1 MQMQPR
7 VPIGA
12 LNRAGRRRNKLP
24 FTLWGVVDIR
34 KNQIMAVSTWTAATQ
49 FVASHEP
56 RGRMRG
62 KVDNPYRVQMFD
74 MRDPNTFGTPTK
86 KPVDVVEKESNIP
99 PQSESTSEAQ

>member
-1 MQMQPR
+1 MQPR

-12 LNRAGRRRNKLP
+12 LNRAGRRKNKLP

-56 RGRMRG
+56 RGRMKG
-62 KVDNPYRVQMFD
+62 KVGNPYRTHMFD
-74 MRDPNTFGTPTK
+74 MRDPNTFGQQQ
-86 KPVDVVEKESNIP
+86 KPAEVSTDAPAQPVE
-99 PQSESTSEAQ
+99 QSSAETAK